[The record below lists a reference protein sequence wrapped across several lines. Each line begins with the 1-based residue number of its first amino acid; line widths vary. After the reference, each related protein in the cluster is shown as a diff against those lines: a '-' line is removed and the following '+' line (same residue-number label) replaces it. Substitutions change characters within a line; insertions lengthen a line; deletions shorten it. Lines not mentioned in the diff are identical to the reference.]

1 MERKTFQFGFLLIL
15 QEEEEEGESKK
26 LGRAFLPSFRR
37 GRRGRLGPR
46 RSYRPIQSVEC
57 PDLSA
62 RPNLA
67 AKSRRVSHRPI
78 RPPAGEHGVAVHWR
92 DIYPQRYFRQNI
104 ISCNIAIVSCEILL

>member
-15 QEEEEEGESKK
+15 QEEEEGESKK
-26 LGRAFLPSFRR
+26 WGRAFLP
-37 GRRGRLGPR
+37 RGRLGPR

-78 RPPAGEHGVAVHWR
+78 RPPAGQHGVAVR
-92 DIYPQRYFRQNI
+92 SGYFYPQYIFR
-104 ISCNIAIVSCEILL
+104 

>member
-15 QEEEEEGESKK
+15 QEEEGESKK
-26 LGRAFLPSFRR
+26 LGRAFLPPP
-37 GRRGRLGPR
+37 RGRLGPR

-78 RPPAGEHGVAVHWR
+78 RPPAGEHGVAVHW
-92 DIYPQRYFRQNI
+92 
-104 ISCNIAIVSCEILL
+104 

>member
-1 MERKTFQFGFLLIL
+1 MRDQKIGPC
-15 QEEEEEGESKK
+15 
-26 LGRAFLPSFRR
+26 LPSFLPRPAR
-37 GRRGRLGPR
+37 PR

-78 RPPAGEHGVAVHWR
+78 RPPTSEHTWCHGKEANQNLTRAVVVTHSRQEGKWGV
-92 DIYPQRYFRQNI
+92 
-104 ISCNIAIVSCEILL
+104 EIQKAF

>member
-15 QEEEEEGESKK
+15 QEEEEGESKK
-26 LGRAFLPSFRR
+26 LGRAFLPR

-78 RPPAGEHGVAVHWR
+78 RPPAGEHGVAVH
-92 DIYPQRYFRQNI
+92 
-104 ISCNIAIVSCEILL
+104 C